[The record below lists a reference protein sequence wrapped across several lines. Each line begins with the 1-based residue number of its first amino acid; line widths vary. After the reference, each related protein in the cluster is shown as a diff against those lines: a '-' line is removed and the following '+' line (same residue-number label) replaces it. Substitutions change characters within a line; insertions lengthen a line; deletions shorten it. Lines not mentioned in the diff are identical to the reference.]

1 MASIGFMYVLL
12 LLEYKNHHKSTTVL
26 NVKNT
31 YLTPSMPVPPPRTLS
46 EYQKGE
52 LLVEN
57 YNHSNHNT
65 SGNEVYLNFVP
76 VLEKT
81 LLIYKYPFSFEHCKR
96 RSLY

>member
-57 YNHSNHNT
+57 YNHSNH
-65 SGNEVYLNFVP
+65 
-76 VLEKT
+76 
-81 LLIYKYPFSFEHCKR
+81 
-96 RSLY
+96 SLSEFCPCTGKNASNLQVSL